1 MLNQTVAKCFFVG
14 MICVLGAA
22 CSVSD
27 RVTYADQEG
36 PIPPH
41 VIEKIQKTK
50 TEKAWVVAHLG
61 DPFTIDRVET
71 TGANSEVLYEI
82 YSYRI
87 ARASVR
93 SGHVAYVFTVGGRED
108 LVEYFHVAFEK
119 NQVQKAWMD
128 KFARAQLGTRLHQEE
143 KVYTVKVASKEEVHQ
158 IVNKREPINWKL
170 PILKKW
176 FGGDQNTQPS
186 ADTDEMSE
194 QEARK
199 MFKEVGSEGKAPS
212 SETSTETVDMVKETM

>member
-1 MLNQTVAKCFFVG
+1 MHSQTIIKTLVVSLV
-14 MICVLGAA
+14 CVLGAA

-50 TEKAWVVAHLG
+50 TEKAWVVANLG

-71 TGANSEVLYEI
+71 TGTNSEVLYEI

-119 NQVQKAWMD
+119 DQVQKAWMD

-143 KVYTVKVASKEEVHQ
+143 KVHTVKVASKDEVHQ
-158 IVNKREPINWKL
+158 VVNKREPINWKL

-176 FGGDQNTQPS
+176 FGGDQNTQPP

-194 QEARK
+194 EEARK
-199 MFKEVGSEGKAPS
+199 MFKEVGSEGKALPS
-212 SETSTETVDMVKETM
+212 DVSTETVDMAKETM

>member
-1 MLNQTVAKCFFVG
+1 MRSQILLKRFLASMFCVFTV
-14 MICVLGAA
+14 A

-27 RVTYADQEG
+27 RVTYSDQEG

-41 VIEKIQKTK
+41 IIEKIQKTK
-50 TEKAWVVAHLG
+50 TEKAWVMANLG

-71 TGANSEVLYEI
+71 TGVNSEVLYEV

-87 ARASVR
+87 ARSSVR

-108 LVEYFHVAFEK
+108 QVEYFHVAFEK
-119 NQVQKAWMD
+119 DQVQKAWMD
-128 KFARAQLGTRLHQEE
+128 KFARAQLGTRLHQED
-143 KVYTVKVASKEEVHQ
+143 KVHTVKVASKEEVHQ
-158 IVNKREPINWKL
+158 VVNKREPINWKL

-176 FGGDQNTQPS
+176 FGGDQNTQPP

-194 QEARK
+194 EEARK
-199 MFKEVGSEGKAPS
+199 MFKEVGSEGKASPS
-212 SETSTETVDMVKETM
+212 EVGTETVDMAKEAM